1 MKRLWLIS
9 AIVIS
14 MVLFGFF
21 VSCDTAGGLSG
32 YYIYTEFTGSAYE
45 LKLEWKLGP
54 TNVDANACGWVWTGD
69 PNETHIMATPDVITG
84 ESEPYNY
91 IYIRI
96 DGTTTGTYSISDV
109 SFRYNIGDLGA
120 WVFTD
125 ITLEVTVF
133 EDVGG
138 VISGT
143 FSGTVENLLNSS
155 TLTVENG
162 QFNVIRAPDDSS
174 TAGD

>member
-9 AIVIS
+9 AIVIP
-14 MVLFGFF
+14 MVLLGFF
-21 VSCDTAGGLSG
+21 VSCDNAGGLSG

-54 TNVDANACGWVWTGD
+54 TNVDADACGWVRTGD
-69 PNETHIMATPDVITG
+69 PDETTIIATPDVITG

-91 IYIRI
+91 ILIVFE
-96 DGTTTGTYSISDV
+96 GTTTGTYSISDV
-109 SFRYNIGDLGA
+109 HFPYFIGDLGA

-125 ITLEVTVF
+125 ITLEVTVY

-138 VISGT
+138 VIAGT
-143 FSGTVENLLNSS
+143 FSGTVEHALNNS
-155 TLTVENG
+155 TMTVENG

-174 TAGD
+174 TSGD